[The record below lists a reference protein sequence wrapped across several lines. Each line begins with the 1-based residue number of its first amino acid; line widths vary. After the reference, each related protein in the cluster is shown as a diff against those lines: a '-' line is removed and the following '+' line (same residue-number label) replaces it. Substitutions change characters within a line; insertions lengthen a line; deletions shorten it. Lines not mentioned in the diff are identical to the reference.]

1 MFPKNMFYFFL
12 NKLNYNLEKI
22 TPEGDT
28 VQGSLKWPGPFFSCL
43 PDSFLLSLASEVPVQ
58 MWLPWQQTD
67 GIKLPM

>member
-28 VQGSLKWPGPFFSCL
+28 VQGSLK
-43 PDSFLLSLASEVPVQ
+43 
-58 MWLPWQQTD
+58 
-67 GIKLPM
+67 